1 MVDGDRFGG
10 TWENAR
16 RPGPGPSPYP
26 TPHPSPYAAPPTQHP
41 VPPRYPAPPT
51 QYSVPAGPGDQP
63 PGRAPAPPRGPRR
76 RRLVAAAVA
85 VVAVGAVTA
94 GGVVLVRGR
103 SDGGSTSAGA
113 PTSSAS
119 PSASAATAPSPSGTA
134 TAAADSARIMGWLSG
149 ASSDESAD
157 GRYGRWRGTAIA
169 IGGTWDNGNAQQVE
183 MHTICPG
190 GPWAGWDKALDVAVG
205 AIDVKRGETW
215 AAAAKG
221 AYSARWT
228 KNLQRIKQCWG
239 SRDPAKLYIRF
250 AHEMN
255 LAGSTWRVRGGEEA
269 SFVKAIT
276 LYSTLRYQI
285 LPEAKVVLCPNDG
298 TESKQLGGLD
308 IRKLW
313 PGKDPQGRPVADVYA
328 VDSYNMNPHV
338 NTVADFTKKIN
349 GAYGDGM
356 PLGIEKHRQFAAS
369 VGAPFAIGEW
379 SNSGDPNNGGGGG
392 ESPLYVQQFFAWAK
406 AHAGDLN
413 HPAPGQV
420 IYEVQFNLWDQY
432 AFWPKTMQPR
442 TAAAY
447 RALPWGKLD
456 S

>member
-1 MVDGDRFGG
+1 MADDGRFDGRFDG
-10 TWENAR
+10 AWASAPQ
-16 RPGPGPSPYP
+16 PGPRA
-26 TPHPSPYAAPPTQHP
+26 PSPYAAAPPAGHGRFGPPTYS
-41 VPPRYPAPPT
+41 PPPAPP
-51 QYSVPAGPGDQP
+51 SPPPPP
-63 PGRAPAPPRGPRR
+63 PGR
-76 RRLVAAAVA
+76 RRLRGLVTAVVA
-85 VVAVGAVTA
+85 VVAVGAATA
-94 GGVVLVRGR
+94 GGLVLLRKADDTR
-103 SDGGSTSAGA
+103 SPGAAAAPKPSAA
-113 PTSSAS
+113 ASASASAS
-119 PSASAATAPSPSGTA
+119 PGGTG
-134 TAAADSARIMGWLSG
+134 TAAADAPPVLGWLSG

-169 IGGTWDNGNAQQVE
+169 IGGTWDNGDEQQVA

-190 GPWAGWDKALDVAVG
+190 GPWANWDKALDVAIG
-205 AIDVKRGETW
+205 AIDVKKGETW

-285 LPEAKVVLCPNDG
+285 LPTAKIVLCPNDG
-298 TESKQLGGLD
+298 SEYKQLGGLD

-313 PGKDPQGRPVADVYA
+313 PGKDAQGRPVADVYG

-349 GAYGDGM
+349 GEYSNGM

-392 ESPLYVQQFFAWAK
+392 ESPLYVQQFFAWARS
-406 AHAGDLN
+406 HAGDLA
-413 HPAPGQV
+413 HPAAGQLV
-420 IYEVQFNLWDQY
+420 YEVQFNLWNQY

-447 RALPWGKLD
+447 RALAWGKPPA
-456 S
+456 